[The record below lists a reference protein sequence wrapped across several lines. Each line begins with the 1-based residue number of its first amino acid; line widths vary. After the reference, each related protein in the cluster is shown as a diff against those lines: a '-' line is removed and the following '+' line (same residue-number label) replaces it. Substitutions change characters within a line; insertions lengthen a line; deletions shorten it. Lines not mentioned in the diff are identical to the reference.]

1 MEFLNDFEI
10 NSAKLHW
17 QVQTCAVILWIAVV
31 YCSVWSINTQPFN
44 RKERLLWTVV
54 VVAIPLGGLL
64 AYLIRAGHTAS
75 TGALS
80 FWKKPKKKKKFYG
93 Y

>member
-10 NSAKLHW
+10 SSDKLNW
-17 QVQTCAVILWIAVV
+17 QVRTCAVILWIAVL
-31 YCSVWSINTQPFN
+31 YCGVWSINMQPFN
-44 RKERLLWTVV
+44 RKERLTWMICVV
-54 VVAIPLGGLL
+54 CFPLVGLL
-64 AYLIRAGHTAS
+64 VYLVRAGHTAS